1 MQFRALIATGGAA
14 EPSTAKTLGNWNAS
28 RPLTITTETGDVGN
42 GAVVSA
48 MGDLSQNGA
57 NLSAGSGD
65 RPVLDTLTQA
75 GLTLVS
81 YDSDDRLSATVA
93 DTVRTMVIVFRV
105 PASPAPRV
113 FAARDTSATTTKPA
127 FNIGLTA

>member
-1 MQFRALIATGGAA
+1 MLFRALAATGGAA
-14 EPSTAKTLGNWNAS
+14 EPATAKTLGNWNAS
-28 RPLTITTETGDVGN
+28 RPLTITTETGDLGN

-48 MGDLSQNGA
+48 IADLSGGGA
-57 NLSAGSGD
+57 DLSASSGD
-65 RPVLDTLTQA
+65 RPTLDTLTQA

-81 YDSDDRLSATVA
+81 YDSDDRLSATSA
-93 DTVRTMVIVFRV
+93 DTVRTIVIVFRL

-113 FAARDTSATTTKPA
+113 LAARDTSATTTKPA